1 VDKRVLYTV
10 LEEYARDRSSQ
21 IAVSWNEIAVTYGAL
36 MEYTNHLAHQLQQ
49 IGLKKG
55 DVVALLLPKSHDY
68 IITMLGVSKAG
79 GIFMPV
85 ELGYP
90 PERMR
95 QIMKIATPRFIIVQQ
110 DQNQKREDLFPA
122 HYGSS
127 SLLMNEKYDLFV
139 DEFMPRQ
146 PVFDQSAEEG
156 VNGDDSCY
164 LMYTSGS
171 TGAPKV
177 IEGMHKSLSHFIHWE
192 VSEFGLDKETRT
204 GLIAP
209 LSFDVSL
216 RDIYV
221 PLLAGG
227 TLFIPPEGIQQDI
240 KKFIAWIRDSKLSV
254 LHIVPSVLRL
264 LMTELQQ
271 EAVTS
276 FPLTSLKYILT
287 AGEPLYGKDVTAWR
301 MLAGAQVIL
310 VNLYGPSETTLA
322 KLFYRIPKEEIHP
335 DSIVPLGIPLP
346 NTSVAIVNNGRLC
359 NVGDTGEI
367 LIKTPFRSKGYYKDP
382 VMTAD
387 KFIQNPLQ
395 QEFED
400 IVYKTGDL
408 GKYLP
413 DKSIAFVGRSDTQV
427 KIRGNRVEIVEVEK
441 NIASF
446 PGIEH
451 NVVTTVESD
460 THELSLCCY
469 FLSREDTTH
478 QAVQEFL
485 KQLLPDYMIPSYFV
499 RLNSFPLNLNG
510 KINKRALPK
519 PEELLYKQLPY
530 EPPVGDLEIAIAA
543 VWGELLGL
551 NKVGRSNTFFELGG
565 HSLIATRITSTLSR
579 TLQKDIGLKEFF
591 ENNTVAE
598 LAKALARKENVFKSE
613 IIAIPPGREYYPVS
627 YAQKRLLILDNRI
640 EEKTLYNMPL
650 AACLNSNTNIIA
662 LKRALKRITERHESL
677 RTTFSFSNGNL
688 SQRIH
693 PDSIIDITET
703 DMVNGE
709 EGEVTASSLTAMIEH
724 VFNLETGPLATFSIV
739 HLLNGKHLLL
749 INMHHIISD
758 GWSVGVLV
766 KELTVLYEAFSLDL
780 KDPLPPLRIHYK
792 DYAAWQQTM
801 LADKVDTLKQ
811 YWYAELEQELPKIN
825 LPYDFLRPAKRS
837 YTGSKYRFTLSK
849 ESSDYLRSLAR
860 EFDTSLFVAV
870 QSVIYMLLYH
880 YSGQQ
885 TIVTGTPISGRNH
898 NELEN
903 QIGFYLNYLVLKIDL
918 AGNDYLPALI
928 ENVKRKILAAF
939 DHQEYPYDKLVE
951 DLILTR
957 KEDRNPFY
965 DVLVVMNNAGLNGSQ
980 SDFDKL
986 EQLTGLQG
994 IPIEDHISK
1003 LDLSFFV
1010 SDLNEILVNIEFNT
1024 SLFLPATIAA
1034 MEKDLRAIVEICRDS
1049 MHTLTLNEL
1058 SCRLPENGGT
1068 ALQKNKVDIIDE
1080 QF

>member
-1 VDKRVLYTV
+1 MDKRVLYTV

-21 IAVSWNEIAVTYGAL
+21 VAVSWNDMSVTYGAL
-36 MEYTNHLAHQLQQ
+36 MEYANHLAQQLKKT
-49 IGLKKG
+49 GLKKG
-55 DVVALLLPKSHDY
+55 DVVALMVPKSHDY

-79 GIFMPV
+79 GVFMPV
-85 ELGYP
+85 EPGYP
-90 PERMR
+90 AERMM
-95 QIMKIATPRFIIVQQ
+95 QIMKVATPRFIIVPQ
-110 DQNQKREDLFPA
+110 DQLEKRQYHSSA
-122 HYGSS
+122 RYGTGT
-127 SLLMNEKYDLFV
+127 LLMNERYDLFV

-146 PVFDQSAEEG
+146 VVIDLPAEE
-156 VNGDDSCY
+156 VVTGDDSCY

-171 TGAPKV
+171 TGTPKV

-192 VSEFGLDKETRT
+192 VKEFGLDKDTRT

-227 TLFIPPEGIQQDI
+227 TLFIPPDGIQQDV
-240 KKFIAWIRDSKLSV
+240 KKFIAWIKDSKLSV

-264 LMTELQQ
+264 LMKELQQ

-276 FPLTSLKYILT
+276 FPFTSLKYVMT
-287 AGEPLYGKDVTAWR
+287 AGEPLYGKDVTVWR
-301 MLAGAQVIL
+301 RLAGAGVTL

-322 KLFYRIPKEEIHP
+322 KLFYRIPQEEIHP
-335 DSIVPLGIPLP
+335 DSVVPLGIPLP

-427 KIRGNRVEIVEVEK
+427 KIRGNRVEIAEVEQ
-441 NIASF
+441 NVAGF
-446 PGIEH
+446 PGVEH
-451 NVVTTVESD
+451 NVVTTVTSD

-469 FLSREDTTH
+469 FISRENITH
-478 QAVQEFL
+478 RAIQEFL
-485 KQLLPDYMIPSYFV
+485 KQQLPDYMIPSYFV
-499 RLNSFPLNLNG
+499 RLDSFPLNLNG
-510 KINKRALPK
+510 KINKKALPK
-519 PEELLYKQLPY
+519 PEELLYSQLTY
-530 EPPVGDLEIAIAA
+530 EPPIGDLEIAIAA
-543 VWGELLGL
+543 VWSELLGL
-551 NKVGRSNTFFELGG
+551 KKVGRSNTFFELGG
-565 HSLIATRITSTLSR
+565 HSLIATRITSILSR

-591 ENNTVAE
+591 ENNTVAG
-598 LAKALARKENVFKSE
+598 LAKVLVGKETVFKSE
-613 IIAIPPGREYYPVS
+613 IIAAIPGREYYPVS
-627 YAQKRLLILDNRI
+627 YAQKRLLILDKKI
-640 EEKTLYNMPL
+640 EQKTLYNMSL
-650 AACLNSNTNIIA
+650 AACLNSNTNIPA
-662 LKRALKRITERHESL
+662 LKRALKKITERHESL
-677 RTTFSFSNGNL
+677 RTTFSFANGDL
-688 SQRIH
+688 RQHIH
-693 PDSIIDITET
+693 PDSIVDITET
-703 DMVNGE
+703 VITDGTE
-709 EGEVTASSLTAMIEH
+709 SEVTASSIRAMTER
-724 VFNLETGPLATFSIV
+724 VFNLEGGPLATIGIV
-739 HLLNGKHLLL
+739 QFPGGKYLLL

-766 KELTVLYEAFSLDL
+766 KELAVLYEAFSQGLE
-780 KDPLPPLRIHYK
+780 DPLPPLRIHYK
-792 DYAAWQQTM
+792 DYVAWQQAM
-801 LADKVDTLKQ
+801 LANKMDTLKQ
-811 YWYAELEQELPKIN
+811 YWYAELEQELPEIN
-825 LPYDFLRPAKRS
+825 LPYDFPRPAKRS
-837 YTGSKYRFTLSK
+837 YTGSKHRFSLSR
-849 ESSDYLRSLAR
+849 ESSDYLRTLAR
-860 EFDTSLFVAV
+860 EFDTSLFVV
-870 QSVIYMLLYH
+870 LQSVINMLLYH

-898 NELEN
+898 HELEN

-918 AGNDYLPALI
+918 RGSDHLSAFI
-928 ENVKRKILAAF
+928 ENVKQRVLDAF
-939 DHQEYPYDKLVE
+939 DHQDYPYDKLVE
-951 DLILTR
+951 DLIVTG

-965 DVLVVMNNAGLNGSQ
+965 DVLVVMNNADLNGSH
-980 SDFDKL
+980 SDFEKL

-994 IPIEDHISK
+994 IPIEDNISK

-1010 SDLNEILVNIEFNT
+1010 SDLNEILVNIEFDT

-1034 MEKDLRAIVEICRDS
+1034 MENDLRSIVDICREAL
-1049 MHTLTLNEL
+1049 HTLTLSEL
-1058 SCRLPENGGT
+1058 SYRLSENGGT
-1068 ALQKNKVDIIDE
+1068 ILRRNNVDIIDE